1 MSTNKATIRLEYHGS
16 PWPTL
21 IAITT
26 IMFTL
31 VFVLLRAGLQVLA
44 ANEVAGITRL
54 ASLPFGN

>member
-1 MSTNKATIRLEYHGS
+1 MSTHKATIRLAYHRS

-21 IAITT
+21 IAIAT
-26 IMFTL
+26 IMFTI

-44 ANEVAGITRL
+44 ADEAADITRL